1 MIELYCPNRV
11 SERGKQG
18 NLEANAIVL
27 AGGQSLRLGY
37 NKILEIVGGRSLLEQ
52 VVSCVASLS
61 NEIVVVAAEGQVIPR
76 FEDYPDM
83 RVVTDIYPGKG
94 PLGGIYTGLKNST
107 SDCNL
112 VVAADMPFL
121 NCALM
126 DYMLSLVDGVDLV
139 APRVSGQIEPLHA
152 VYMQSCLPA
161 IKKMINEG
169 VLGVHKLFSRVK
181 VRYVE
186 AAEIARF
193 DPEQRS
199 FFNIN
204 TDNDLQVAR
213 EIASRSREND

>member
-1 MIELYCPNRV
+1 
-11 SERGKQG
+11 
-18 NLEANAIVL
+18 LEASAIVL
-27 AGGQSLRLGY
+27 AGGQSQRLGY
-37 NKILEIVGGRSLLEQ
+37 NKILEIVGDRSLLEQ
-52 VVSCVASLS
+52 VISCVASLS
-61 NEIVVVAAEGQVIPR
+61 DEIIVVAAEGQIIPR

-83 RVVTDIYPGKG
+83 RVMTDIYPGKG

-107 SDCNL
+107 SYCNL

-126 DYMLSLVDGVDLV
+126 DYMLDLVDGVDLV

-152 VYMQSCLPA
+152 VYMRSCLSA
-161 IKKMINEG
+161 IEKMIKEG
-169 VLGVHKLFSRVK
+169 VLGVHKLFSRVN

-204 TDNDLQVAR
+204 TDNDLQIAR
-213 EIASRSREND
+213 EIASRSHDND

>member
-1 MIELYCPNRV
+1 ME
-11 SERGKQG
+11 SSS
-18 NLEANAIVL
+18 IVL
-27 AGGQSLRLGY
+27 AGGQSQRLGY
-37 NKILEIVGGRSLLEQ
+37 NKILEIVGGKSLLEQ
-52 VVSCVASLS
+52 VVSCVVSLS
-61 NEIVVVAAEGQVIPR
+61 NEIIVVAAEGQVIPR
-76 FEDYPDM
+76 FEDYPDI

-121 NCALM
+121 KCTLM
-126 DYMLSLVDGVDLV
+126 DYMLSLVDGFDLV

-152 VYMQSCLPA
+152 IYMRSCLSA
-161 IKKMINEG
+161 IERMLKEG

-181 VRYVE
+181 VRYIE

-213 EIASRSREND
+213 EIASRSQDND